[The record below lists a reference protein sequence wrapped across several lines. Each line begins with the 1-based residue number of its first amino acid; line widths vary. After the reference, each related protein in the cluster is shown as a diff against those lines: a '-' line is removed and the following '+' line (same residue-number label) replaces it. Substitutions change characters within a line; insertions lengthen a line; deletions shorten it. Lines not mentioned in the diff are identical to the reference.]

1 MKNQDTKETQDLQ
14 LISKAGK
21 GDERA
26 FLRLVR
32 KYEDMVYR
40 FAFHV
45 CRDEDKAA
53 ETLQDTFVNVYK
65 KLDQFDGRSQF
76 TTWLYRIVANNCLMK
91 RRKTKVETASI
102 SLDTPEGFRN
112 IPLKDEDGNVI
123 QTIPSWKE
131 TPLDSVMNTELK
143 ETLNRAI
150 KRLPMDHRVVFAL
163 RDIEGKS
170 AAETA
175 TILKLSIPAVKSR
188 LRRAR
193 MFLREQLH
201 GYMKA

>member
-1 MKNQDTKETQDLQ
+1 MKHVGNETDVLK
-14 LISKAGK
+14 LLHSAKM

-65 KLDQFDGRSQF
+65 KLGQFDGQSKF

-91 RRKTKVETASI
+91 RRKRKMEIASI

-112 IPLKDEDGNVI
+112 TPLKDEEGNVI
-123 QTIPSWKE
+123 QTIPSWRE
-131 TPLDSVMNTELK
+131 TPLDSVMSIELK
-143 ETLNRAI
+143 ETLDKAI
-150 KRLPMDHRVVFAL
+150 KRLPMDYRVVFAL

-170 AAETA
+170 AEETA
-175 TILKLSIPAVKSR
+175 DILKLSVPAVKSR

-201 GYMKA
+201 GYMKE